1 MLRSILYWISQ
12 KRWLLITVVIITVL
26 YHLPYPE
33 TLSRAGYRSILIV
46 FAVVILIIKDAVPLP
61 SIALLIAVLQV
72 SFAIAGPTEVA
83 RSYMSD
89 AVFFIMGSLMLAV
102 AIVRQGLDARL
113 TLAILT
119 ITWSRLVSIMW
130 GFFIISLLLSSFMG
144 QFTVVAMLLPVAL
157 TLIRNAEEDTQD
169 TAGLTKLIL
178 FALIY
183 GAILGSIGTPSGGAR
198 NAIMIS
204 YLADA
209 GPSRLTYWRW
219 MVFAYPVMLAQIP
232 VAGWV
237 LSRTYKSEVS
247 RLDGAVRRLKAKVE
261 ESGALSGQQ
270 ILAIVLFVL
279 VFLAW
284 IFMSDRIGMGIVA
297 LAGVFL
303 YLATDLVKWEDIN
316 TKTNWGVVLLFA
328 AMISLGTQLRDT
340 GAANWLANHLVGA
353 TGNLIEQFAAVQYG
367 IIVVLTTVV
376 VNIMSPA
383 ATVAVMGPIFLNF
396 QNDPIMLGMTTAFAS
411 SFGYFTVIGAPAAM
425 IVGSTGL
432 LTAKDFLRGAWRMA
446 LVSMLFL
453 ALAII
458 FYWPNLI

>member
-1 MLRSILYWISQ
+1 MLRSILYWISK
-12 KRWLLITVVIITVL
+12 KRWLLITVVVITAL

-46 FAVVILIIKDAVPLP
+46 ITVIILIVKDAVPLP

-113 TLAILT
+113 TLAILS
-119 ITWSRLVSIMW
+119 ITGSRVISIMW

-157 TLIRNAEEDTQD
+157 TLIRNAKEDTED
-169 TAGLTKLIL
+169 TEGLTKLIL

-183 GAILGSIGTPSGGAR
+183 GAIIGSIGTPSGGAR

-204 YLADA
+204 YLSEA

-237 LSRTYKSEVS
+237 LSCTYKSEVKN
-247 RLDGAVRRLKAKVE
+247 LDGAVRRLKAKVA

-270 ILAIVLFVL
+270 ILAIILFVL

-284 IFMSDRIGMGIVA
+284 IFMSDRVGMGTIA

-303 YLATDLVKWEDIN
+303 YLAGDLVKWEDIN

-328 AMISLGTQLRDT
+328 AMISLGTQLHDT
-340 GAANWLANHLVGA
+340 GAANWLANHLVGL
-353 TGNLIEQFAAVQYG
+353 TGNLMEQYVAVQYG
-367 IIVVLTTVV
+367 IIVVLTTAV

-396 QNDPIMLGMTTAFAS
+396 HNDPILLGMTTALAS

-432 LTAKDFLRGAWRMA
+432 LTAKDFMRGAWRMA

-453 ALAII
+453 ALALI
-458 FYWPNLI
+458 FYWPNLV

>member
-12 KRWLLITVVIITVL
+12 KRWLLITVVVITAL

-46 FAVVILIIKDAVPLP
+46 FTVVILIIKDAVPLP

-72 SFAIAGPTEVA
+72 AFAIAGPTEVA

-113 TLAILT
+113 TLAILSVT
-119 ITWSRLVSIMW
+119 GSRVVSIMW

-144 QFTVVAMLLPVAL
+144 QFTVVALLLPVAM

-183 GAILGSIGTPSGGAR
+183 GAIIGSIGTPSGGAR

-204 YLADA
+204 YLSDS

-237 LSRTYKSEVS
+237 LSRTYKSEVKN
-247 RLDGAVRRLKAKVE
+247 LDGAVRRLKAKVA

-284 IFMSDRIGMGIVA
+284 IFMSDRVGMGTIA

-303 YLATDLVKWEDIN
+303 YLAGDLVKWEDIN

-340 GAANWLANHLVGA
+340 GAAIWLADHLVGL
-353 TGNLIEQFAAVQYG
+353 TGNLLEQYAAAQYG

-383 ATVAVMGPIFLNF
+383 ATVAVMGPIFLHF
-396 QNDPIMLGMTTAFAS
+396 QNDPILLGMTTALAS

-453 ALAII
+453 ALALI
-458 FYWPNLI
+458 FYWPNLV